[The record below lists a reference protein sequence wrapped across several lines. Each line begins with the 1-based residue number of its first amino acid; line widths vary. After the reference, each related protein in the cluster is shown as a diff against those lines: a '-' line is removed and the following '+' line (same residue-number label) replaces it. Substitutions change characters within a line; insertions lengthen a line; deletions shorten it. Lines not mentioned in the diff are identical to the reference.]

1 MTRSAVRRC
10 AFHVWLTL
18 ALLAACQV
26 YCCAAEEPGPRH
38 LLLAQ
43 AIAKE
48 IKPEKNL
55 YSHKDM
61 FIKWKDGAGTEY
73 ENRTDCSGFLNLLL
87 EKAYGYS
94 HEDLQRWTGRARP
107 LAKTWHHTV
116 AEAKGF
122 QRIETVQALQ
132 PGDVLAIRYE
142 AGAKN
147 TGHVMLVAG
156 SAAEREVKKP
166 LVAGTRQW
174 EVPVLDSSSSPHGPQ
189 DSRRI
194 DAAKHATGVGT
205 GVLRIYTDDKGAFA
219 GYAWSSFANSEF
231 RAVKERPMAAGRLI
245 ADYKPAAPNASA
257 PDEAEKT
264 EANDGD

>member
-1 MTRSAVRRC
+1 MTRYAVRRH
-10 AFHVWLTL
+10 ALRAWLAL
-18 ALLAACQV
+18 ALLAAFRAHF
-26 YCCAAEEPGPRH
+26 CAAEESGPKH
-38 LLLAQ
+38 LLLAR
-43 AIAKE
+43 AIAQE
-48 IKPEKNL
+48 IKPDKNL

-61 FIKWKDGAGTEY
+61 FIKWKDGADTEY

-94 HEDLQRWTGRARP
+94 REDLQRWTGRVRP
-107 LAKTWHHTV
+107 LAKTWHQTV

-132 PGDVLAIRYE
+132 PGDVLAIKYE

-156 SAAEREVKKP
+156 AIAEREARKP

-194 DAAKHATGVGT
+194 DATKHATGVGT

-219 GYAWSSFANSEF
+219 GYAWSSFMNSEF
-231 RAVKERPMAAGRLI
+231 RAIKERPLAAGRLL
-245 ADYKPAAPNASA
+245 AGYKPAGPAGGAAAAVEKSDA
-257 PDEAEKT
+257 DE
-264 EANDGD
+264 GD